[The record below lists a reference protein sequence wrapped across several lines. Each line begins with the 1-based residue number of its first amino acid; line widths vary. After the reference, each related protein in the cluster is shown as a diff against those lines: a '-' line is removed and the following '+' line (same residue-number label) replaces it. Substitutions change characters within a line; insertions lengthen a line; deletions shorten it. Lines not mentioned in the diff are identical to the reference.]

1 MTLSRLAIVAKT
13 LGHPG
18 RLRILALLR
27 DGPLSVC
34 QIATIVGSPPST
46 ISGHL
51 SELRRAGVVGEQR
64 AGKRIY
70 CRLSDDHT
78 VGALLGP
85 LFAALADDGDV
96 RRDAA
101 TASALRRQP
110 VAAVGTATPVSERR
124 RE

>member
-1 MTLSRLAIVAKT
+1 MTVSSVATVAKT

-34 QIATIVGSPPST
+34 QIATVLGAPPST

-64 AGKRIY
+64 AGKWIY
-70 CRLSDDHT
+70 CRLSEDPA
-78 VGALLGP
+78 VGALLVP
-85 LFAALADDGDV
+85 LFAALADDADV

-110 VAAVGTATPVSERR
+110 LATVCTATRATERR
-124 RE
+124 RS